1 MLIRQGYEEVVR
13 LTIFS
18 CLLYEGVNAAF
29 PVAALRGHGGD
40 VVPAHEPD
48 DVHHGLRLIGVWGH
62 HAREEVVASVVTQ
75 LGSRGGV
82 AHLGNLQKQDRARVS
97 KRKQERHARQL
108 TQTIHSDLALPWV
121 GQQ

>member
-82 AHLGNLQKQDRARVS
+82 AHLGDLWRTKTLSSAQTKSHGVDSEGLVIRF
-97 KRKQERHARQL
+97 QEDGG
-108 TQTIHSDLALPWV
+108 T
-121 GQQ
+121 